1 MSLKALKEKRNGLLN
16 DLESMISGLESE
28 SEIRALSE
36 DEMESFN
43 AKKKEIESLD
53 ATISLIEES
62 RAREAGKL
70 EELQEER
77 NNDDMERRALDKF
90 FRGQDLVGEE
100 RAMLASSNT
109 ALMPLEISKT
119 ILKKLEEFCPVL
131 EKAKRFNSKGTLRLI
146 LESDYKEAGITAE
159 NTAFKDA
166 DVSFKTVELKAYK
179 ITAQVKATFELLQ
192 NSEIDLS
199 NYLLDV
205 IVRRLSKELNKLF
218 ITGDGTNKPQGLIK
232 ATTEVEYAGAKPTI
246 QDFIKLQT
254 SLHPAYLDGAV
265 WIVNRATFQE
275 MASLLDGANRPYM
288 TSNVIK
294 DRIAYYLLGLEIIID
309 TNVEA
314 DKVILANIGEAYA
327 INMLQDITV
336 RHLLETGFTSGLEIY
351 AGYVMADGRI
361 VNEDAILIGKPQGG
375 LYSLEAKEEDE
386 PAPSKATGKAKK

>member
-146 LESDYKEAGITAE
+146 LEDNYGEAQMKGENQEFHNAE
-159 NTAFKDA
+159 AT
-166 DVSFKTVELKAYK
+166 FKTVELKSYK

-218 ITGDGTNKPQGLIK
+218 ITGDGNNKPQGLIK
-232 ATTEVEYAGAKPTI
+232 ATTKVEYAGAKPTI

-309 TNVEA
+309 TNVEEN
-314 DKVILANIGEAYA
+314 KVILANIGEAYA

-351 AGYVMADGRI
+351 AGYVMADGKI
-361 VNEDAILIGKPQGG
+361 INEDAILVGKPNGSS
-375 LYSLEAKEEDE
+375 YSLEAKEEDE